1 MMAGRLAAAV
11 LCLALTACQG
21 GPPIEPVATSSSL
34 APTEAPQ
41 PSVMFKGVLVPPG
54 AQREPPENVAPDME
68 NWDVPGPFAETAAA
82 EQALL
87 PIGKPLGRLPWCGPF
102 PLPARPGQTGWIWG
116 TARNGLAVLVV
127 GDPNESAIVIH
138 HTGSAIGYCKWPGPG
153 R

>member
-1 MMAGRLAAAV
+1 MAGRLATAV
-11 LCLALTACQG
+11 LCLALTACQS

-34 APTEAPQ
+34 APTGAPQ

-68 NWDVPGPFAETAAA
+68 NWDVPGPFAETVAA

-138 HTGSAIGYCKWPGPG
+138 HTGSAIGYCNWPGPG
-153 R
+153 G